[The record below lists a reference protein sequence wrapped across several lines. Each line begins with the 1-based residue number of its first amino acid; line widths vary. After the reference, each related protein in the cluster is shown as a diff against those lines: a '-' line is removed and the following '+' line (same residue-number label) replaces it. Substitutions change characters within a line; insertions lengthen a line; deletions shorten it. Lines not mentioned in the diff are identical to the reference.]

1 MSRNG
6 FATLAASGD
15 AAGILRGMTHGAT
28 DLRAATL
35 AHKPRQHD
43 KPAMQHSENA
53 HHLPATDAVLAR
65 CAEWI
70 ANEPELAATL
80 AMIVAADEFRD
91 ALLAMVTARAGAEDA
106 AALALLRFDRPLR
119 AGHALMAWPLTLRR
133 GWQPLALEWGAQGAE
148 LVWGCGATRD
158 DLPFHES
165 AVASL
170 RQRPLNQWFATRT
183 PLTPAFVAALEADML
198 PLSGLILHMSR
209 CGSTLI
215 AQTLKAWPGNRVLS
229 EPGLLDTA
237 LTVALAGGDPDWLAF
252 RGVLAALRQPAG
264 ADRRVLLKLDA
275 WHALA
280 LAQLRMRLPA
290 VPWLFAYRDPLEVL
304 VSQARESGRHMLPG
318 MLPEPWLGH
327 AFATDE
333 SLPPIEHA
341 AHVLGAICAAV
352 LPHASAGYLV
362 NHAELAA
369 RDGDAQPPILIE
381 HIPRWFGLDPFDADP
396 TRLATTLAQ
405 HAKRPQEGYTDDRAG
420 KREAATADLRAAVD
434 RWIAAPYAALE
445 ATRSDRRA

>member
-1 MSRNG
+1 MTDPGPAGGQSGN
-6 FATLAASGD
+6 ANPHQAA
-15 AAGILRGMTHGAT
+15 
-28 DLRAATL
+28 
-35 AHKPRQHD
+35 
-43 KPAMQHSENA
+43 
-53 HHLPATDAVLAR
+53 DAVLAR
-65 CAEWI
+65 CAGWI
-70 ANEPELAATL
+70 AGEPELAATL
-80 AMIVAADEFRD
+80 ATIIAADEFRD
-91 ALLAMVTARAGAEDA
+91 ALLATVAARAGVEDA
-106 AALALLRFDRPLR
+106 AALALLRFDRPTRTGR
-119 AGHALMAWPLTLRR
+119 ALAAWPLALRR
-133 GWQPLALEWGAQGAE
+133 GWQPLALEWGAQSAE

-170 RQRPLNQWFATRT
+170 RQRPLNQWFAPRT
-183 PLTPAFVAALEADML
+183 PLTPGFVAALEADML

-237 LTVALAGGDPDWLAF
+237 LTVALAGADPAWLAF

-264 ADRRVLLKLDA
+264 TDRRVLVKLDA

-304 VSQARESGRHMLPG
+304 VSQAREPGRHMRPG
-318 MLPEPWLGH
+318 MLPEPWLGQ
-327 AFATDE
+327 AFATDAP
-333 SLPPIEHA
+333 LPQIEHA

-352 LPHASAGYLV
+352 LPHASAGHLV
-362 NHAELAA
+362 NHAELVA

-381 HIPRWFGLDPFDADP
+381 HIPRWFGLDPAEADP
-396 TRLATTLAQ
+396 ARLAKTLAQ
-405 HAKRPQEGYTDDRAG
+405 HAKRPHVGYTDDRAG
-420 KREAATADLRAAVD
+420 KREAVTADLHAAAD
-434 RWIAAPYAALE
+434 RWITEHYIALE
-445 ATRSDRRA
+445 AIRSNRPA